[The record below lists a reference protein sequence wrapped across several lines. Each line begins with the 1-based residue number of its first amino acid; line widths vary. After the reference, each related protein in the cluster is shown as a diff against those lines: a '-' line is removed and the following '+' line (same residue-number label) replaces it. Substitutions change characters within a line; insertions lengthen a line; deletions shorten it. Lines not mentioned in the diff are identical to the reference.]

1 MIHGEEV
8 QTVGK
13 AWGLNGAETT
23 GAMSGAV
30 LSPVGGFLM
39 FGTCSAAPQSRV
51 DVAFDSLSV
60 GGRCTILPVPLS

>member
-13 AWGLNGAETT
+13 VWGFNVAEPT

-39 FGTCSAAPQSRV
+39 FGTCSAPQSRV